1 MRRVRFRL
9 QGGLGNQLFIYY
21 AAAAYSIVHGNEIE
35 FETSALKTAQTKRE
49 FALGDFA
56 LPMQYST
63 LRVRMPRTRKV
74 LSRIAPHRYLRR
86 KSLEF
91 AETGFNVALLY
102 SPSKNISGY
111 FQSWRYV
118 EMVLSNLP
126 GTSLRVLA
134 PSDWA
139 LNLEDE
145 ARVQKPI
152 ACHIRRGDYINL
164 SEDFGVLDYQF
175 YLNAVNVLRN
185 LGATGPVWIFS
196 DSPDQIDDSFIQK
209 ISGLVIRE
217 PQDCKP
223 SDVFHVMQSCDSFV
237 ISNSTF
243 SWWAAFTAKS
253 NHVVAP
259 RPWFRNLSEPID
271 LLPAKWHKL
280 QSEWLNK

>member
-1 MRRVRFRL
+1 MRRVKFRL
-9 QGGLGNQLFIYY
+9 QGGLGNQLFIYF
-21 AAAAYSIVHGNEIE
+21 AAVAYSMIHGNEIE

-49 FALGDFA
+49 FSLGDFA
-56 LPMQYST
+56 LPMHYST
-63 LRVRMPRTRKV
+63 VRKRMPRTRNV
-74 LSRIAPHRYLRR
+74 LSRFAPQRYHQR
-86 KSLEF
+86 KLLEF
-91 AETGFNVALLY
+91 AETGFSEPLL
-102 SPSKNISGY
+102 SSVSENISGY

-118 EMVLSNLP
+118 EMVFGSFP

-139 LNLEDE
+139 LRLEGE

-152 ACHIRRGDYINL
+152 ACHVRRGDYINL

-175 YLNAVNVLRN
+175 YLNAVKVLRN

-196 DSPDQIDDSFIQK
+196 DSPDQIDESFVQQ
-209 ISGLVIRE
+209 ISGRIIRE
-217 PQDCKP
+217 PQECKP

-253 NHVVAP
+253 NRVIAP
-259 RPWFRNLSEPID
+259 RPWFCNLSEPID

-280 QSEWLNK
+280 QSEWLS